1 MSIKNN
7 LRKNRQLLKK
17 LLSEALVSSKADKNP
32 DFDPKT
38 QSTPWTGIST
48 KYEQLIKKL
57 GGRPYPLPGGTHAYE
72 IKLGNDIIKLYQDGT
87 AYSVNNSSE
96 MAYGVNPDFSKN
108 GITLTS
114 ISNRKK
120 IEGAIENNNG
130 IPSWKAESPEKI
142 EKRDEESWIDYVQYA
157 LTVVGFI
164 PGFGDIADIINAM
177 ISFYRYEES
186 GREDTMFLID
196 AFLSLIGA
204 IPVVGSVVAGSLKT
218 LFKAS
223 SGLKDAVI
231 TSWKGRKS
239 ADEVWAA
246 LHHEGTLDPKTLNL
260 LADGMGWVASAVKS
274 FSRKAEWMLPPNALK
289 SLDEFADYMKS
300 NKNSAK
306 DIFRGSSKRAADAVQ
321 GAGKFR
327 GKGILKQRDLEKGW
341 GLLGWKK
348 IKNSLKNTF
357 SRTLSKKELQKLKAA
372 MASKFSKKAENPSIL
387 TALLKTD
394 PSGLAGITISGRRF
408 TRAGD
413 MEAALAALRKSNPA
427 EYAKIKTKIID
438 RAKSV
443 DNPLY
448 VNFITSEVNA
458 MKTFISQPGTFI
470 GSAFSRWQ
478 NMVPIAWNELK
489 DLGEDALMTAG
500 IETKDDVNGL
510 FWPMLKSLIMLVT
523 PEEQEEKLAKT
534 SAEFI
539 NVAKAKLPPGIRAL
553 GKSAL
558 NIVAPDA
565 DSKPYD
571 PNVEFEIV
579 PDEDPKLLKQTE
591 KDIKKAKSKSRWT

>member
-7 LRKNRQLLKK
+7 LRENRRLLKN
-17 LLSEALVSSKADKNP
+17 LLSEALVASKADKNP

-38 QSTPWTGIST
+38 QSTPWTGIGA

-57 GGRPYPLPGGTHAYE
+57 GGRPYALPGGTHAYE
-72 IKLGNDIIKLYQDGT
+72 IKLGNDIIKMYQDGT
-87 AYSVNNSSE
+87 AYSVNNANE
-96 MAYGVNPDFSKN
+96 MLYIVNPEFSKN
-108 GITLTS
+108 GITITN
-114 ISNRKK
+114 IKDRKK

-130 IPSWKAESPEKI
+130 IPTWKAEAPEKI
-142 EKRDEESWIDYVQYA
+142 SKRDEESWIDYVQYA

-204 IPVVGSVVAGSLKT
+204 IPVVGSIVAGSLKV
-218 LFKAS
+218 LFKS
-223 SGLKDAVI
+223 IGGLKDAVV
-231 TSWKGRKS
+231 TAWKGRKS
-239 ADEVWAA
+239 ADEVWSA
-246 LHHEGTLDPKTLNL
+246 LYHEGQLDPKTLNL
-260 LADGMGWVASAVKS
+260 LVEGMGWVASAVKS
-274 FSRKAEWMLPPNALK
+274 FSRKAEWMLPPDALK
-289 SLDEFADYMKS
+289 SLDEFAEYMKS
-300 NKNSAK
+300 NRNSAEQ
-306 DIFRGSSKRAADAVQ
+306 IFKSSSKRAADAVQ
-321 GAGKFR
+321 GAGKGR

-357 SRTLSKKELQKLKAA
+357 SRTLSTKELQKLKAA
-372 MASKFSKKAENPSIL
+372 MASKFAKKAENPSVL

-394 PSGLAGITISGRRF
+394 PSGIASVTIGGRRF
-408 TRAGD
+408 TRSGD
-413 MEAALAALRKSNPA
+413 IESALAALKRSNPD

-443 DNPLY
+443 ENPLY
-448 VNFITSEVNA
+448 INFITSEVNA

-478 NMVPIAWNELK
+478 NMVPVAWNELQ
-489 DLGEDALMTAG
+489 DLGEDALMSVG
-500 IETKDDVNGL
+500 LETKDDVNGL
-510 FWPMLKSLIMLVT
+510 FWPMLKSLILGVT
-523 PEEQEEKLAKT
+523 PEEQEEKLAKK
-534 SAEFI
+534 SAEF
-539 NVAKAKLPPGIRAL
+539 VSAASSKLPPTLQAL
-553 GKSAL
+553 GKTAL
-558 NIVAPDA
+558 NIVAPGA
-565 DSKPYD
+565 VSTPYN

-579 PDEDPKLLKQTE
+579 PDEDPRLIKQTE